1 VHQSID
7 ELLRVACFRREFIN
21 AVLDPAARSWI
32 RFDPELGY
40 VPAGI
45 DLTDGVDG
53 SRTRYT
59 YEPGG
64 HRRVVNGHGEPC
76 RINTYGDSF
85 TQCQQVSD
93 GETWQEYLAA
103 HLGEPIRNFGVGG
116 YGVLQAVRRAAR
128 IEGTELAAP
137 WVVLNVFDDDH
148 IRSLDAARWL
158 RTAWRMRAKP
168 ITGADQLHGLPWCHA
183 RYNPQRGEFVYL
195 SGACSSPED
204 LLALCDAER
213 FTAAFRNDQVVRL
226 FALQYGI
233 PVEFGDLE
241 ELAEAFGVAV
251 NLRDPLTTPADAK
264 RLHLEYGLRTSEDI
278 VDWFRRYLEERGKRL
293 FVLLSYGDQRLS
305 DYLVRGER
313 FDGRFVGFL
322 RSRGIPFIDGL
333 EKHRADFEELSLPVA
348 KYLMRYF
355 IQPAGAAVFGHYS
368 PAGNHF
374 FAFAVKPE
382 VKDWLEPKPPAYS
395 PP

>member
-1 VHQSID
+1 MSHTID
-7 ELLRVACFRREFIN
+7 DLLGAARFRREFIE

-45 DLTDGVDG
+45 VLADGIDG

-64 HRRVVNGHGEPC
+64 HRRVVNGRGEPC

-128 IEGTELAAP
+128 VEATELGTP

-148 IRSLDAARWL
+148 IRNLDAARWL
-158 RTAWRMRAKP
+158 RTAWRMRARP

-183 RYNPQRGEFVYL
+183 RYDPRRGEFVYRP
-195 SGACSSPED
+195 GACASPDD
-204 LLALCDAER
+204 LLALCEAER
-213 FTAAFRNDQVVRL
+213 FAAAFRDDQVVRL
-226 FALQYGI
+226 FALQSGMRTE
-233 PVEFGDLE
+233 VADLV
-241 ELAEAFGVAV
+241 ELAEAFGVAA
-251 NLRDPLTTPADAK
+251 NLLDPRTAPADAK
-264 RLHLEYGLRTSEDI
+264 RLHLEYGLRASEDI
-278 VDWFRRYLEERGKRL
+278 VDRFCRHLEERGKRL
-293 FVLLSYGDQRLS
+293 LVLLSYGDHRLS
-305 DYLVRGER
+305 DYLERGER
-313 FDGRFVGFL
+313 FDTRFVAFL

-333 EKHRADFEELSLPVA
+333 EKHRADYEQLSLPVA
-348 KYLMRYF
+348 KYLSRYF

-382 VKDWLEPKPPAYS
+382 VMDWLVPKPPAYS
-395 PP
+395 LP